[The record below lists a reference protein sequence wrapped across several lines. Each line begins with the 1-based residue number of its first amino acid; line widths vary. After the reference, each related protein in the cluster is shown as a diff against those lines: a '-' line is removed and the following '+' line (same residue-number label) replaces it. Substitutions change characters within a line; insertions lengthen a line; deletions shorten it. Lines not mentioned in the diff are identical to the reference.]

1 MRCSVWTLK
10 FLSRS
15 ALLYLAV
22 LTKFRSVPR
31 VVLLSSVHISKGI
44 ELWVTFF
51 LEYTEGSEYN
61 SKCRLLCLAGRT
73 NYQGSFSF
81 LLLNPWS
88 KYTFA
93 DFTNEDKMYVG
104 TLNWTEKG
112 CQVLKSQRW
121 MSDTFLVWYG
131 VWSMYFWNS
140 LLNILH
146 FKLRKWLSFLNAS
159 EY

>member
-44 ELWVTFF
+44 ELRVTFF

-112 CQVLKSQRW
+112 CKVLKAKGEC
-121 MSDTFLVWYG
+121 L
-131 VWSMYFWNS
+131 
-140 LLNILH
+140 IL
-146 FKLRKWLSFLNAS
+146 FSFDM
-159 EY
+159 EFGQCIF